1 MDSYNIGTVRQ
12 YREVDGKMLGRV
24 HGDTN
29 RTYERVRGRGRKMET
44 DSS

>member
-12 YREVDGKMLGRV
+12 HGEVDRKTLGW
-24 HGDTN
+24 DAD
-29 RTYERVRGRGRKMET
+29 RTYERVRGGGREMET